1 MTIMETNTYTSDL
14 AIHPGEYLEEVL
26 EEIGMSQADLSKR
39 LGRPTQAI
47 NEIIKGKKSITPAT
61 AIELEDVLK
70 VPAHIWIGL
79 EAEYQMVIAKQEE
92 LKVMEEETA
101 LLPNFPYLELSKLG
115 FVKTTRNAI
124 EKVDELRSFFSV
136 AQLSRLEHV
145 GAYQSA
151 FRVTNHKNISHES
164 IASWIQAGR
173 IKADTITTEPFDK
186 SKLKK
191 ALPELK
197 ATMNMEINRALKA
210 CEKLLSS
217 CGVAFVL
224 LPHFK
229 NTGAQ
234 GATFWIDNR
243 EKAVLMMTL
252 RGKNSDLFWFS
263 FFHEIGH
270 ILLHNKREMFLEGEN
285 GYDTPELQQQEDEAN
300 SFSRDFLIP
309 PKEWKA
315 FVETS
320 IFTKASV
327 REFAKSLNIKTSIV
341 VGRLMF
347 EKYIAYGHPLR
358 SEIDKYEFK

>member
-1 MTIMETNTYTSDL
+1 VTTMETNTYTSDL

-173 IKADTITTEPFDK
+173 IQADTITTEPFDK

-191 ALPELK
+191 SLPELK

-210 CEKLLSS
+210 CEELLAS

-252 RGKNSDLFWFS
+252 RGKASDRFWFS

-300 SFSRDFLIP
+300 SFSKDFLIS

-315 FVETS
+315 FTETS
-320 IFTKASV
+320 IFTKSSV
-327 REFAKSLNIKTSIV
+327 REFAESLNIKTSIV

-347 EKYIAYGHPLR
+347 EEYIGYGHPLR